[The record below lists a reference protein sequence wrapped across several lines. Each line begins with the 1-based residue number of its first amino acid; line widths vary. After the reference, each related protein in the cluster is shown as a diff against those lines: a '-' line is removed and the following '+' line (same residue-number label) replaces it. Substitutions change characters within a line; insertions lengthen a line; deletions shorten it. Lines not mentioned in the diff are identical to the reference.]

1 LWGQQ
6 LVNFTIMPDPVPNLP
21 VADPYPTLLD
31 QLCKKYSIP
40 PPSVAKGSFERTLFP
55 LILLRKIN
63 GNSVR
68 SKYYLVA
75 SAAKGQP
82 PAFSPNPRQNIT
94 TN

>member
-1 LWGQQ
+1 MGTTTCK
-6 LVNFTIMPDPVPNLP
+6 FYYHAGPSANLP

-40 PPSVAKGSFERTLFP
+40 PPSVAKGSFEQTLFP

-63 GNSVR
+63 GNSVC
-68 SKYYLVA
+68 SKYYLAVPA
-75 SAAKGQP
+75 DKGRP